1 MPLPSPQSKEKR
13 GDFLKRCMLDLSKKG
28 EFSDVK
34 QRAAVCH
41 SQFDKGRSKAS
52 ATTGENEDEILFFH
66 NENPS

>member
-1 MPLPSPQSKEKR
+1 
-13 GDFLKRCMLDLSKKG
+13 MLDLSKKG

-52 ATTGENEDEILFFH
+52 ATTGENEDETLFFQ
-66 NENPS
+66 NENPN